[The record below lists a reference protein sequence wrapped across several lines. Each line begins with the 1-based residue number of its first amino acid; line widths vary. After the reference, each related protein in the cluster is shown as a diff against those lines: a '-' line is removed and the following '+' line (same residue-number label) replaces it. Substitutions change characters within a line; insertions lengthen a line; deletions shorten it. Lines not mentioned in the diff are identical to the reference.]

1 VSEAR
6 PLTLRRALNTPTI
19 AVGLYALIVGVICWS
34 SYTGA
39 QQMGYNWQW
48 YQVPQYIYTFTDD
61 GFQAGEILTGL
72 WATIVLS
79 VTCFVLATLLGLLV
93 ALLRLSGL
101 VVGKG
106 VAVGYLEL
114 IRNIPL
120 LVLLYLFYYVLGPV
134 FGLDRWTAAVLTL
147 SVFHSALI
155 SEIFRAGINSVAIG
169 QWEAAASIGMSRAQA
184 YRYII
189 LPQSV
194 RFMLPP
200 LTGEGVHLIKSSAIV
215 SVIAVAELTTVG
227 RNIISDTYMSFE
239 IWFTIAAVY
248 LALTLVL
255 SFGVSLL
262 EQRFHTENQPQPT
275 GDFHVNKPQKNH
287 EQRAGPCLCSTH
299 QHCFRH
305 LRDGA
310 AGDPST
316 DD

>member
-1 VSEAR
+1 MADVR
-6 PLTLRRALNTPTI
+6 PMTLRRVLNLPSVAWALYAVIVATI
-19 AVGLYALIVGVICWS
+19 AWV

-48 YQVPQYIYTFTDD
+48 YQVPQYFYSFTED

-79 VTCFVLATLLGLLV
+79 ALSFALATLLGLGV

-134 FGLDRWTAAVLTL
+134 FELDRWTAAVLTL
-147 SVFHSALI
+147 AVFHSALI
-155 SEIFRAGINSVAIG
+155 SEIFRAGINSVALG
-169 QWEAAASIGMSRAQA
+169 QWEASASIGMSRAQA

-200 LTGEGVHLIKSSAIV
+200 LTGEVVHLIKSSAIV

-227 RNIISDTYMSFE
+227 RNIISDTFMSFE
-239 IWFTIAAVY
+239 IWFTVAAVY

-255 SFGVSLL
+255 SFGVTAI
-262 EQRFHTENQPQPT
+262 ERRFASET
-275 GDFHVNKPQKNH
+275 
-287 EQRAGPCLCSTH
+287 
-299 QHCFRH
+299 
-305 LRDGA
+305 
-310 AGDPST
+310 
-316 DD
+316 